1 MINFTYTSSFK
12 KTDWNCKLD
21 NIRNYTDYI
30 ICTFNGRGSSIEA
43 CISKNADFRW
53 ILFPDLEKGCTL
65 STCDDYFWNY
75 EKLIEIFDNYI
86 DSATVASG
94 LTVLKGLLNQQ
105 TLYPLF
111 EYKTFHIQL
120 YKKWGN
126 KSPTLIYNPKLVYPK
141 LLWITNLLFY
151 IN

>member
-12 KTDWNCKLD
+12 KADWNCKLD

-30 ICTFNGRGSSIEA
+30 ICTFSGRGSSIEA

-65 STCDDYFWNY
+65 STYDDYLWNY

-94 LTVLKGLLNQQ
+94 LTVLKGLLNQ
-105 TLYPLF
+105 
-111 EYKTFHIQL
+111 
-120 YKKWGN
+120 
-126 KSPTLIYNPKLVYPK
+126 
-141 LLWITNLLFY
+141 
-151 IN
+151 